1 MKNEIVLSNWQG
13 QCPDR
18 CCDDFGCEVFVNGVS
33 VTRYFTDS
41 ASSLQLVLD
50 ALGIEA
56 TVTEEWDEYVTPYN
70 ETLDDCE
77 DEEF

>member
-1 MKNEIVLSNWQG
+1 MKNEIVLSYWQT

-18 CCDDFGCEVFVNGVS
+18 CCDDFGCEIFVNGVS

-41 ASSLQLVLD
+41 ASSLQLVLK

-56 TVTEEWDEYVTPYN
+56 IVTEEWDDYITPYN
-70 ETLDDCE
+70 ETLDDYE

>member
-1 MKNEIVLSNWQG
+1 MKNEIVLSNWQT

-41 ASSLQLVLD
+41 ASSLQLVLE

-56 TVTEEWDEYVTPYN
+56 SVTEEWDDYVTPYR